1 MKTNSLKALVAMFGL
16 LATINM
22 TSCKDDDAQPDNT
35 QVLTDG
41 NWKLTALTSDP
52 AFNWF
57 GTPVTNIYAQLP
69 ACIKDD
75 LTTFKESGTVNFDE
89 GASKC
94 DPNDP
99 QTTSGTWAFSTD
111 EKILSVTTDGETES
125 WNIEAL
131 EDDIFKAHYEITEE
145 GLTYTFTITFSKN

>member
-1 MKTNSLKALVAMFGL
+1 MKTISIKALVAVCGL
-16 LATINM
+16 LAAVSM
-22 TSCKDDDAQPDNT
+22 TSCEKDKDEPT
-35 QVLTDG
+35 TSEVLTG
-41 NWKLTALTSDP
+41 GAWRLTGLTSDP

-75 LTTFKESGTVNFDE
+75 NTVFKTSGTVNFDE
-89 GASKC
+89 GGSKC

-99 QTTSGTWAFSTD
+99 QTTSGTWALSTD
-111 EKILSVTTDGETES
+111 EKVLSMTTDGDTES

-131 EDDIFKAHYEITEE
+131 DDKAFKANYEITQE
-145 GLTYTFTITFSKN
+145 GLTYTFTIVFKRD